1 MAAGAIEMMQRTV
14 QQLVVVVVVR
24 RAKHG
29 ADHHARRDIE
39 ARVIPDRV
47 VAEAGAIAAS
57 GQPRTWG

>member
-1 MAAGAIEMMQRTV
+1 MQRSV
-14 QQLVVVVVVR
+14 QLLLLVVVVR

>member
-1 MAAGAIEMMQRTV
+1 MAAVAFEMMQRTV
-14 QQLVVVVVVR
+14 QLLVVVVR
-24 RAKHG
+24 GAKHG
-29 ADHHARRDIE
+29 TDHHARRDIE